1 MVGLQKLRIVAV
13 VAALGLLASG
23 CAWLERASTP
33 NQPGQADADSFGG
46 VLTPDGKT
54 VVFASSAGDL
64 VPGKSDDLT
73 TQIYARSRSANF
85 LQLVS
90 VATNGGFGD
99 NASSTASI
107 TPDGRYAVF
116 NSSSSNLVANDTN
129 GSQDVFRRDLVNNVT
144 VRVSVGAGGAQA
156 SGNSSTGNAG
166 SRAISDDGRFVVF
179 AGPPS
184 LVAGGA
190 GTANVYV
197 RDVQSG
203 TTTRVSVST
212 AGVVG
217 NGGSTEPS
225 ISADGRSV
233 AFTSDSSNLV
243 ASDTNTESDVFV
255 RDRQTNTTTRV
266 SVASAGTQANSFS
279 NTPAISGD
287 GRYVVFTS
295 FASNLVTG
303 DSNSAP
309 DLFVRDRT
317 ANTTTRV
324 SISDGEAQGNGQS
337 LAAVISANGRY
348 ILFTSSATNLVTG
361 DTNGMDDIFLRD
373 VTGGTTK
380 RVSVSTAGTQGV
392 GDSTG
397 PTSISDD
404 GRLATFDSFATNLA
418 SGDTNAA
425 RDVFVRDLQTNTT
438 TRESVS
444 SEANSDSF
452 GRPALSR
459 TGRYVAFESSA
470 TNLVAGDTNMA
481 SDVFVRDLL
490 NGTTQRVSVSTA
502 GVQGNGGS
510 TEASISDDG
519 RYVAFTST
527 ATNLVGS
534 DTNNAA
540 DVFVRDRTNN
550 TTTRVSVD
558 FGGAQANGPSSQ
570 PSIGGDGTWLAFTSS
585 ATNLSAIGDT
595 NNATDVFLTS
605 AHPTGNP
612 GTILVSFA
620 LTPAQVNA
628 NGASA
633 KPSLTTVGTGGNMF
647 VAYQS
652 SASNIDPTDANGVN
666 DIFRFDFAGFASSRV
681 TAGNGGSTNPSI
693 TEDGAIVAYQSTA
706 TNLINNP
713 PGETDT
719 NGVSDVFV
727 TTVASHT
734 TTRAS
739 DLSGFPGAQANGASV
754 DPSISDNGRYVS
766 YTSNATN
773 LVSGDTNAASDI
785 FVRDRTR
792 NLTSRVSTQEF
803 LAQNPSLSL
812 ESRITGDGRYVAFRT
827 DGAIAQDGHDFNRRL
842 DVYVRATV
850 VPTLTSINAASGAR
864 GTTANYTFTGT
875 YFFGNTVAKM
885 PNDIVVNSTTV
896 VDENHLTVNLTIPAN
911 APTGQITAYVQVPGT
926 GAGTSTGS
934 AGQCAC
940 FTVT

>member
-1 MVGLQKLRIVAV
+1 MVGLQKLRMVAV

-33 NQPGQADADSFGG
+33 NQPGQADTDSFGG

-54 VVFASSAGDL
+54 MVFASAASDL
-64 VPGKSDDLT
+64 VAGKSDDFS
-73 TQIYARSRSANF
+73 TQIYMRSRSANF
-85 LQLVS
+85 LKLVS

-99 NASSTASI
+99 NTSSTASL
-107 TPDGRYAVF
+107 TPDGRYAIF
-116 NSSSSNLVANDTN
+116 NSSSSNLVANDSN

-156 SGNSSTGNAG
+156 TGNSSTGNAG

-179 AGPPS
+179 AGPPG
-184 LVAGGA
+184 LLAGGA
-190 GTANVYV
+190 GTSNVYL
-197 RDVQSG
+197 RDIQSG
-203 TTTRVSVST
+203 TTSRVSVST

-225 ISADGRSV
+225 ISADGRYV
-233 AFTSDSSNLV
+233 AFASDSTNLV
-243 ASDTNTESDVFV
+243 ASDTNAESDVFV

-266 SVASAGTQANSFS
+266 SVTSAGTQANSFS

-295 FASNLVTG
+295 FASNVVTG
-303 DSNSAP
+303 DTNSAP

-317 ANTTTRV
+317 GNTTTRV
-324 SISDGEAQGNGQS
+324 SISDTEVQGNAQS
-337 LAAVISANGRY
+337 LAAVISSNGRY

-361 DTNGMDDIFLRD
+361 DTNGADDVFLRD
-373 VTGGTTK
+373 ITGGTTR
-380 RVSVSTAGTQGV
+380 RVSVSSAGTQAV

-397 PTSISDD
+397 PTAISDD
-404 GRLATFDSFATNLA
+404 GRFATFDSFATNLVT
-418 SGDTNAA
+418 GDTNAQ

-438 TRESVS
+438 TRDSVS
-444 SEANSDSF
+444 SEANGDSF

-459 TGRYVAFESSA
+459 AGRYVAFESAA

-481 SDVFVRDLL
+481 SDIFVRDLL
-490 NGTTQRVSVSTA
+490 NGTTQRVSVSTG
-502 GVQGNGGS
+502 GVQGNGSS

-519 RYVAFTST
+519 RYVAFTSS
-527 ATNLVGS
+527 ATNLVTG
-534 DTNNAA
+534 DTNNSS

-558 FGGAQANGPSSQ
+558 FSGGQANGPSSQ
-570 PSIGGDGTWLAFTSS
+570 SSIGGDGTWLAFTSG
-585 ATNLSAIGDT
+585 ATNLAAIGDT
-595 NNATDVFLTS
+595 NGVSDVFLTS

-628 NGASA
+628 NGASS
-633 KPSLTTVGTGGNMF
+633 KPSLTSVGTGGNMWI
-647 VAYQS
+647 AYQS
-652 SASNIDPTDANGVN
+652 TATNIDPTDANGVN
-666 DIFRFDFAGFASSRV
+666 DVFRFDFAGFASTRV

-693 TEDGAIVAYQSTA
+693 TEDGTLIAYQSNA

-727 TTVASHT
+727 TTVATHL

-739 DLSGFPGAQANGASV
+739 DASGFPGAQANGASV
-754 DPSISDNGRYVS
+754 DPSISDSGRYVS

-773 LVSGDTNAASDI
+773 LVPNDTNAASDI

-792 NLTSRVSTQEF
+792 SLTSRISTEEF
-803 LAQNPSLSL
+803 LGQNPSLSL
-812 ESRITGDGRYVAFRT
+812 ESRIAGDGRHVAFRT

-842 DVYVRATV
+842 DVYVRTTV
-850 VPTLTSINAASGAR
+850 VPTLTSISAASGAR
-864 GTTANYTFTGT
+864 GSTANYTFTGS
-875 YFFGNTVAKM
+875 YFLSGTVAKM
-885 PNDIVVNSTTV
+885 PNNIVVNSTTI
-896 VDENHLTVNLTIPAN
+896 VDESHLTVNLTIPAN
-911 APTGQITAYVQVPGT
+911 APTGLLTAYVQVPGT
-926 GAGTSTGS
+926 GAGVNTGS
-934 AGQCAC
+934 AAQCSC
-940 FTVT
+940 FTIT